1 MENNDEKT
9 LILDRTLERLLFKLR
24 RSRWL
29 HRRASHHYRPRH
41 LIMIG
46 IVFLVSESVGI
57 LGIVA
62 KDSTGNNKNI
72 VGYTIAIISVL
83 NGFLTLITDNL
94 GYRTKVSNNKL
105 AAEAYDLLAT
115 QVNFEKDFPSG
126 IPIKE
131 FAISI
136 EEEIIKI
143 KNNYKVIPE
152 ERFEKEL
159 NSFLEKGGDISS
171 DAGFGNK
178 TSFLKSIKHVFT
190 NNKSSNHIQ
199 NTIDESYEQNQD
211 QNQDVQYIEPTR
223 IQVQPYENNQ
233 SRGQFQ
239 LSPFSVQRNI
249 GRLFIEESD
258 IPIPVSKV

>member
-1 MENNDEKT
+1 MNNTSEKT
-9 LILDRTLERLLFKLR
+9 FTLESLLFKLR

-41 LIMIG
+41 VIMIG
-46 IVFLVSESVGI
+46 IAFLISESVGI

-83 NGFLTLITDNL
+83 NGFLTLITDTL

-105 AAEAYDLLAT
+105 ASEAYDLLIT

-126 IPIKE
+126 VSIKD

-136 EEEIIKI
+136 EEEILKI

-152 ERFEKEL
+152 ERFEREL
-159 NSFLEKGGDISS
+159 NRFLQNGGDISS
-171 DAGFGNK
+171 DAGFTSK
-178 TSFLKSIKHVFT
+178 TSFIKSIKNVF
-190 NNKSSNHIQ
+190 NRSNHDRNILEEPEELQ
-199 NTIDESYEQNQD
+199 LP
-211 QNQDVQYIEPTR
+211 QYIKPTK
-223 IQVQPYENNQ
+223 IQVQPKEINEENNNVSQ
-233 SRGQFQ
+233 SQFQ
-239 LSPFSVQRNI
+239 LSPFSIQRNI
-249 GRLFIEESD
+249 NRLLIREQTNDPSTN
-258 IPIPVSKV
+258 V